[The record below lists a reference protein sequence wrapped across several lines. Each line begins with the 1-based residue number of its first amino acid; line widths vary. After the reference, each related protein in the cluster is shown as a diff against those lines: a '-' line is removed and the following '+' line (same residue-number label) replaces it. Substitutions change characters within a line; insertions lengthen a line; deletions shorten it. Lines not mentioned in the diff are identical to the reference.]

1 MSRRPGDIVKSQ
13 LTDLPPDPDARP
25 ATPKPTT
32 PSGVRRGHALYDTP
46 EPGEQSAEF
55 RSGRRKCRSTEHG
68 DWYRDDESRKA
79 NIRNKKNDTRQY
91 NASLRTRIEEPPK
104 RNKNQDDGK
113 VESLPE
119 AQPRRPHKGKAAR
132 DLPRSPTPGSTDHE
146 QEPDPPTQQ
155 QTSGSQYTY
164 VYETLDHDGL
174 VKYAQE
180 KLRFDLSKIDTQAIL
195 ALLRLAEGQQATQVG
210 SARQPAT
217 IDFQPGAP
225 LQVGGG
231 WHLEST
237 SLGTGSSGPRRTKRG
252 SDTVDTSQGS
262 SKRQCVKPGDD
273 TATESESEDEEEM
286 RRHGPARVAAM
297 RIIESCHS
305 GTLPVVPQPSVSGTC
320 APPPTREVT
329 PDTVVASAAPSRTQS
344 FGATLSQPGQPMP
357 PLPMIFSPPRG
368 PVHARLRAKVLDR
381 YLDRVDQDIKAAE
394 AKAAEAKAAKAAAP
408 NPDEVDELEPTDT
421 EEVPETEANGSVASW
436 HTLARKPQSTPAVPP
451 APAPAPAPA
460 PNQNKSSRRTYGA
473 TRSHAPLLSNAKATG
488 SNTIEADDPDSDD
501 PGPIPRPNSPG
512 LTTADLI
519 RRERTRAVA
528 AKVEAEMRALAA
540 PRPHAR
546 RLFAEAS
553 KPPVSRPQTR
563 PPPGATAD
571 VPGAHTRGTRRLDP
585 VSAARADM
593 LNFNK
598 AVEQERATSFVQ
610 SVTRQSEHKARC
622 APPASRLANDLLEDD
637 EELLVQAE
645 AYAKSSWP
653 SSPPSRGRNRK
664 KKPLARDVSGV
675 ERQVLVIAKIHLYA
689 YALVEGIY
697 QMRATFLRWAAAVYY
712 ATWMME
718 LPDTPYIKP
727 PHEYLEIMVNNL
739 ATARGKAKELMRP
752 FTESVHQ
759 FVHRLLDQQMIQENL
774 NRFNLVYPQNF
785 HCLTYCPRKGHYE
798 SPDIAHAIAVTF
810 FQGPSS
816 VGMMF
821 PDYFRDMP
829 LTAVAFVLA
838 IWQFCIEE
846 WSNGWH
852 QNGDLGMAAMREK
865 YEAQLAG
872 LKELRQIAPKRML
885 KLQKKWREYV
895 QQYSGVSFEDP
906 EKNEVGGSRPSEM
919 RPDTPDPEEMDMM
932 ETQDRM
938 SVEELNN
945 QLFETARQESLR
957 ERMREI
963 VDREEQAFG
972 AGAPMFE
979 DEDEDGPRAPTPH
992 SVHSRSPSPA
1002 LVEFNEHGQLTA
1014 RSKGKGRAH

>member
-1 MSRRPGDIVKSQ
+1 MSRHPGDIVKSQ
-13 LTDLPPDPDARP
+13 LADLPADSDARP
-25 ATPKPTT
+25 ATPEPTT

-55 RSGRRKCRSTEHG
+55 RSGPRRCRSTEHG
-68 DWYRDDESRKA
+68 EWYRTDESRKA
-79 NIRNKKNDTRQY
+79 SIRHKKNDTRQY

-104 RNKNQDDGK
+104 RKGDDQGDK
-113 VESLPE
+113 VEPLPE
-119 AQPRRPHKGKAAR
+119 AQPRKPPKGKAAR

-155 QTSGSQYTY
+155 QTGGSQYTY

-180 KLRFDLSKIDTQAIL
+180 KLQFDLSKSDTQTIL
-195 ALLRLAEGQQATQVG
+195 TLLRFAEGQQATQVG
-210 SARQPAT
+210 PARQPAT
-217 IDFQPGAP
+217 INIQPGAP

-237 SLGTGSSGPRRTKRG
+237 PLGTGTSGPRGTKRG
-252 SDTVDTSQGS
+252 SDVVDAGNES
-262 SKRQCVKPGDD
+262 SKRSRMEPAND

-305 GTLPVVPQPSVSGTC
+305 GKLPAEPQPSVSGTC

-329 PDTVVASAAPSRTQS
+329 PDTVVESAAPSRNQS

-357 PLPMIFSPPRG
+357 PLPMMISPPRG
-368 PVHARLRAKVLDR
+368 PVHARLREKAMQR
-381 YLDRVDQDIKAAE
+381 YYDRVEQD
-394 AKAAEAKAAKAAAP
+394 AKAAEAEAAALH
-408 NPDEVDELEPTDT
+408 PDEVDELDPSDT
-421 EEVPETEANGSVASW
+421 EEVPETEALGSVASF
-436 HTLARKPQSTPAVPP
+436 HSLAMKPQSTLALP
-451 APAPAPAPA
+451 APASTSAPVHN
-460 PNQNKSSRRTYGA
+460 PNTAKQRTYGA
-473 TRSHAPLLSNAKATG
+473 ARSHAASSSKAKAAG
-488 SNTIEADDPDSDD
+488 PDTIEPDDPDSDD
-501 PGPIPRPNSPG
+501 AGPIPGPNSPR
-512 LTTADLI
+512 LTAADLI

-528 AKVEAEMRALAA
+528 AKVQAEFRALADGHS
-540 PRPHAR
+540 RPR

-553 KPPVSRPQTR
+553 QPPIARPQAR

-571 VPGAHTRGTRRLDP
+571 APGAHTRGTRKLDP

-593 LNFNK
+593 INFNK
-598 AVEQERATSFVQ
+598 TVEQDRATGFVQ
-610 SVTRQSEHKARC
+610 AVTRQSEHKARC
-622 APPASRLANDLLEDD
+622 APPASRPAHELLEDD
-637 EELLVQAE
+637 EELLAQAE
-645 AYAKSSWP
+645 AFAKSSWP
-653 SSPPSRGRNRK
+653 SSPPRGRNRK

-675 ERQVLVIAKIHLYA
+675 ERQVLVMAKIHLYV

-697 QMRATFLRWAAAVYY
+697 QTRATFLRWAAAVYH

-718 LPDTPYIKP
+718 LPDVPFVKP
-727 PHEYLEIMVNNL
+727 PQEYLEIMVNNL

-752 FTESVHQ
+752 FTESVHN
-759 FVHRLLDQQMIQENL
+759 FVHRLLDQQMIQDNL
-774 NRFNLVYPQNF
+774 NRFNLLYPNNF
-785 HCLTYCPRKGHYE
+785 HCSTYCPRKGHYE
-798 SPDIAHAIAVTF
+798 SPELAHAIAVTF

-816 VGMMF
+816 VGMMY

-838 IWQFCIEE
+838 MWQFCIEE

-872 LKELRQIAPKRML
+872 LKELRSIAPRRML
-885 KLQKKWREYV
+885 KLQKKWRVYV
-895 QQYSGVSFEDP
+895 EQYSGVSFEDP
-906 EKNEVGGSRPSEM
+906 ETQEVAGSRPSEM
-919 RPDTPDPEEMDMM
+919 RPDTPDPNEEKMDVT
-932 ETQDRM
+932 ETQGHM
-938 SVEELNN
+938 SVEELES

-957 ERMREI
+957 DRMRELI
-963 VDREEQAFG
+963 AREQESG
-972 AGAPMFE
+972 AGAVTFE
-979 DEDEDGPRAPTPH
+979 DEDEDIPRAPTPH

-1002 LVEFNEHGQLTA
+1002 PVEFNAHGRLTA
-1014 RSKGKGRAH
+1014 RSKGKGRAR